1 MDWKKFVD
9 DGIGEFRKQEGVR
22 MSVRIIPVSTI
33 PSMLDAASKGDDIAA
48 LCGAYIN
55 AWNRLATAAAKQGTY
70 PACARCKAHLNEGD
84 VCGFAVLIPESE
96 ELTGLSAAYCETCI
110 LHDQTDLIREFVE
123 SVADELGAEF
133 AMLQ

>member
-1 MDWKKFVD
+1 MDWRKFVD
-9 DGIGEFRKQEGVR
+9 DGVDDFRKQEGAR
-22 MSVRIIPVSTI
+22 MSVRIIPVSAI

-55 AWNRLATAAAKQGTY
+55 AWNRLATAAAKEGTY

-96 ELTGLSAAYCETCI
+96 KLTGLSAAYCRTCI
-110 LHDQTDLIREFVE
+110 VRDPGELMHEFVE